1 MALKLQRPF
10 KIKTIRPRPLVFMI
24 PVALPSVE
32 ALLLLAFLLV
42 TTFVWVVWTLGLI
55 VRYAAGRW
63 KRPMILPYG
72 LVTAVALFTLWQ
84 IGDFSLQMRAYEN
97 ERAASYR
104 PELSEPTR
112 LGQIDMPK
120 GTKLELAVANTPES
134 FNRALFPHPVSV
146 ADIDAVEIARYISI
160 KTNENYETIGFT
172 PDNMRITGKGV
183 TTQSGW
189 LCAATQPVQFD
200 LEPDGGIS
208 AFSTCV
214 LADGNVV
221 DGIRLPKGTSLR
233 SSTGNVYTDGF
244 VDSERWV
251 LDTPEG
257 QPIRI
262 DNFDLSEV
270 TLALDGERKLHEV
283 RRAVLSKDA
292 TLGTYHHAAG
302 SNIRYNPR
310 HLRDDYPGG
319 WLIIPPLPASDAP
332 PVPASEIVQARDGK
346 LLAVLAN

>member
-1 MALKLQRPF
+1 
-10 KIKTIRPRPLVFMI
+10 MI

-32 ALLLLAFLLV
+32 ALLLLAFLLA
-42 TTFVWVVWTLGLI
+42 TTFVWVVWTLSLL

-63 KRPMILPYG
+63 KRPLILPYG
-72 LVTAVALFTLWQ
+72 LVTTVALFTLWQ
-84 IGDFSLQMRAYEN
+84 IGDFYLQMNAYEN

-104 PELSEPTR
+104 PELSAPAR

-146 ADIDAVEIARYISI
+146 ADIDAVEITRYISI

-172 PDNMRITGKGV
+172 PDNMRIIGNGV
-183 TTQSGW
+183 TSQSGW
-189 LCAATQPVQFD
+189 RCDATQPVQFD
-200 LEPDGGIS
+200 LKSDGGIS

-244 VDSERWV
+244 VDSDRWV

-257 QPIRI
+257 RVVRI
-262 DNFDLSEV
+262 DDFDLQDV
-270 TLALDGERKLHEV
+270 TLALDGERNLYEI
-283 RRAVLSKDA
+283 RRARLSEEKMVGKYPYPP
-292 TLGTYHHAAG
+292 GTE
-302 SNIRYNPR
+302 IRLNSR
-310 HLRDDYPGG
+310 HIRDDYPGA
-319 WLIIPPLPASDAP
+319 WWMRQPSDDTQSP
-332 PVPASEIVQARDGK
+332 SGSRQSIVLSRHGE
-346 LLAVLAN
+346 VLATLSD